1 MFRFRPTAPSLA
13 VLAVLALAGS
23 AASFG
28 PWAAGKGGGTTPT
41 RAEAG
46 FRAVGAE
53 LRVAVRLPAAGPW
66 RAFALDA
73 PPRLVIDLP
82 EGPMPSAPPPAPPGS
97 LLSGARAGA
106 GPEGRPR
113 LVLDLAR
120 PARLIRAELT
130 RHGSGARLGLAL
142 APGRPSA
149 AAWPAGARPERPGG
163 AWIGQADPRPLVM
176 IDPGHGGIDPGA
188 HRGDAAEKTLVL
200 AFALDLAAAIDG
212 SGRWRA
218 ALTRDDDRYLGLTE
232 RVRLAEAAGATALL
246 SIHANTVTRGDA
258 TGATVFTLSDGASDA
273 EAEAL
278 AALENRAE
286 AVGGV
291 DLAADGD
298 DVTRALIDLSRRR
311 ALARGRALGEALAA
325 SLGAATP
332 MLRDRE
338 HAQAGFRVLTS
349 AEVPS
354 ALIELGFLTDAKD
367 LARMRDPAWRRR
379 AASAILD
386 GLDRWRRP
394 QDGPRPATRTW
405 LAALPP
411 ARPGD

>member
-1 MFRFRPTAPSLA
+1 MPRLRPTAPPLA
-13 VLAVLALAGS
+13 ALAALALA
-23 AASFG
+23 ALAVWFG
-28 PWAAGKGGGTTPT
+28 PWAAGEGGGATPT

-46 FRAVGAE
+46 FRSVGAE

-66 RAFALDA
+66 RAFALA
-73 PPRLVIDLP
+73 PPPRLVIALP
-82 EGPMPSAPPPAPPGS
+82 EGPMPAAPPPPPPGS

-120 PARLIRAELT
+120 PARLMRAELT
-130 RHGSGARLGLAL
+130 RHDQGAGLRFAL

-149 AAWPAGARPERPGG
+149 ADWPEGARPKGRAEAGP
-163 AWIGQADPRPLVM
+163 APADPRPLVM

-188 HRGDAAEKTLVL
+188 HRGDAVEKALVL
-200 AFALDLAAAIDG
+200 DFALDLAAAIDA

-218 ALTRDDDRYLGLTE
+218 ALTRDDDRYLGLTD
-232 RVRLAEAAGATALL
+232 RVGLAESAGASALL
-246 SIHANTVTRGDA
+246 SIHANTVSRGAA

-291 DLAADGD
+291 GLTVDGD
-298 DVTRALIDLSRRR
+298 DVARALIDLSRRR

-325 SLGAATP
+325 SLGAETP

-354 ALIELGFLTDAKD
+354 ALIELGFLTDAED

-379 AASAILD
+379 AASAILN

-394 QDGPRPATRTW
+394 EDGPRPATPLG

>member
-1 MFRFRPTAPSLA
+1 MPRLRPTAPPLAALA
-13 VLAVLALAGS
+13 VLAVAALATW
-23 AASFG
+23 FG
-28 PWAAGKGGGTTPT
+28 PWAADRGKGAAPA

-53 LRVAVRLPAAGPW
+53 LRVALRLPAAGPW
-66 RAFALDA
+66 RAFALEA

-82 EGPMPSAPPPAPPGS
+82 EGPMPTAPPPAPPGS

-113 LVLDLAR
+113 LVLDLAG
-120 PARLIRAELT
+120 PARLTRAELV
-130 RHGSGARLGLAL
+130 RHDRGAWLRLAL
-142 APGRPSA
+142 APGRPA
-149 AAWPAGARPERPGG
+149 AAGWPEGARPTRPAGAGLG
-163 AWIGQADPRPLVM
+163 LADPRPLVM

-188 HRGDAAEKTLVL
+188 HRGDAVEKALVL
-200 AFALDLAAAIDG
+200 DFALDLAAAIDA

-232 RVRLAEAAGATALL
+232 RVRLAEAAGASALL
-246 SIHANTVTRGDA
+246 SIHANTVARGAA

-298 DVTRALIDLSRRR
+298 DVARALIDLSRRR
-311 ALARGRALGEALAA
+311 ALARGRALGEALAT

-354 ALIELGFLTDAKD
+354 ALIELGFLTDAED

-379 AASAILD
+379 AASAILT

-394 QDGPRPATRTW
+394 GDRPRPAAPAG